1 MLIQVFFQSKD
12 FFVKLILIDYLLDVR
27 FVVLAFEVLEVVLA
41 RELLALEVLLIELF
55 ALFVLAFEELL
66 LLCVE
71 FDL

>member
-1 MLIQVFFQSKD
+1 MFFQSKD

>member
-1 MLIQVFFQSKD
+1 MIQVFFQSKD

-41 RELLALEVLLIELF
+41 RELLALEVLVIELF